1 MDCAE
6 QCRCDYRFNPRT
18 LTGCLPR
25 DENKFQ
31 VDRGTRQVC
40 ALSPLVFIVVLDSI
54 LKKTNTDAPGG
65 SQWRPQQNLDYAYDI
80 CHRLPE
86 LKDKLVALLENA
98 KQVELRV
105 DGKSLCPQISSL
117 W

>member
-54 LKKTNTDAPGG
+54 LKKTNTDVLMAASPNTLRPG
-65 SQWRPQQNLDYAYDI
+65 
-80 CHRLPE
+80 
-86 LKDKLVALLENA
+86 
-98 KQVELRV
+98 LR
-105 DGKSLCPQISSL
+105 G
-117 W
+117 